1 MREQADAGDAL
12 AALEYSWAL
21 AQGEHGLD
29 HDAVMSMQYA
39 RRAVELAKS
48 SGEDHIA
55 GEALFTLANLRGD
68 EEVREE
74 VWRELPGADSRRC
87 QLQDGDKH
95 VLDALKRAAALGH
108 ARARLALA
116 ETLQGSGGDDASID
130 VLLRS
135 AADQGLPEAMVALST
150 RLLQRSPSTVNRRH
164 DAIAWLRNAASKH
177 CNEAR
182 YQLAELL
189 LRDDACADANEWVL
203 KLTEAPPAV
212 KTAEAGEPDA
222 ALTKEVLGLLT
233 SASLSGHTAAQLLLG
248 VTLAASGDA
257 FASCLALSRCALS
270 PQPSMHRAV
279 SHLLLARAYISGSG
293 VVKSL
298 SRAITILQAVIDD
311 NVSDYAPAKTAAMAE
326 LHVVLHCTLC
336 GASCNSTLGPPG
348 ATSAYTKDSAVYWRV
363 CPDCDVVLLCGRF
376 ECVDAHEETVHA
388 TMNSHGEE
396 DESYEDDS
404 SSDVSSDRSSD

>member
-1 MREQADAGDAL
+1 
-12 AALEYSWAL
+12 
-21 AQGEHGLD
+21 
-29 HDAVMSMQYA
+29 
-39 RRAVELAKS
+39 
-48 SGEDHIA
+48 
-55 GEALFTLANLRGD
+55 
-68 EEVREE
+68 
-74 VWRELPGADSRRC
+74 
-87 QLQDGDKH
+87 

-130 VLLRS
+130 ILLRS
-135 AADQGLPEAMVALST
+135 AAEQGLPEAMVALST

-189 LRDDACADANEWVL
+189 LSDDACADANEWVI
-203 KLTEAPPAV
+203 KLTEAPPAGRE
-212 KTAEAGEPDA
+212 TAEAGEPDA
-222 ALTKEVLGLLT
+222 ALTKEILGLLT

-270 PQPSMHRAV
+270 PQPSMYRAV

-311 NVSDYAPAKTAAMAE
+311 TVSDYAPAKTAAMAE
-326 LHVVLHCTLC
+326 LHAVLHCTLC
-336 GASCNSTLGPPG
+336 GASCNSTSPCEGGPTAQVLGPPG
-348 ATSAYTKDSAVYWRV
+348 ATPAHTKDSAVYWRV

-376 ECVDAHEETVHA
+376 ECVDTHEETVHPP
-388 TMNSHGEE
+388 MHSHGEE